1 MEKMVKIKK
10 AMVAFATVLAMTLML
25 LPTVKADAA
34 VTILAAPKDAKET
47 VSLENAFRVE
57 WSAVTGATAYACSYS
72 KDNKTYSAETVTG
85 NKYVDIGDIATATI
99 KTQLDAGTTY
109 YVKIRAFDGTRYSE
123 AVVVN
128 AATAPKA
135 PATLTQVAADNTS
148 ATVSWAA
155 STGATGYLIR
165 FGATQATAKDIQVVK
180 TTSVKLTGLAADS
193 AYYLAVYP
201 IRQVTTTY
209 RASAN
214 CVENPRVL
222 TTAPAVTGLKL
233 ASWDVKSNI
242 VTLQWN
248 NTAKYESGYQ
258 IEVYKADNK
267 LVKTYNIY
275 GRRAKSKTFILKA
288 VKNTPFQYRIR
299 TYTFMNGQK
308 QYGAWSKLAYAVPQ
322 AKVSAAKASDTAVKL
337 SWTKVNGA
345 KNYTVYRATKEGGK
359 FKKVATTKKTTYT
372 VNNLETYKD
381 YYFYVKANRVSI
393 GGKKR
398 NSTKLD
404 EQNDIYVYI
413 QKYDNSVTTD

>member
-1 MEKMVKIKK
+1 MNKMIKIKK
-10 AMVAFATVLAMTLML
+10 AMVAFAAVLAMSLML
-25 LPTVKADAA
+25 LPSVKADAA
-34 VTILAAPKDAKET
+34 VTVLAAPKDAKQTISTET
-47 VSLENAFRVE
+47 AVRVS
-57 WSAVTGATAYACSYS
+57 WSAVPGATAYVYSYS
-72 KDNKTYSAETVTG
+72 SDNKTYTGEALTG
-85 NKYVDIGDIATATI
+85 NGGKDTFINV
-99 KTQLDAGTTY
+99 AGANWAAGNTY
-109 YVKIRAFDGTRYSE
+109 YVKVRAFDGTKYSE
-123 AVVVN
+123 AVVATV
-128 AATAPKA
+128 ATAPKA

-148 ATVSWAA
+148 ATISWAA

-180 TTSVKLTGLAADS
+180 TTSVKLTGLSADS

-201 IRQVTTTY
+201 IRQVTTSFY
-209 RASAN
+209 ASEN

-248 NTAKYESGYQ
+248 NTAKYENGYQ
-258 IEVYKADNK
+258 IEIYKADNK

-275 GRRAKSKTFILKA
+275 GRRAKSKTFILKS
-288 VKNTPFQYRIR
+288 VKNTPFQYRVR
-299 TYTFMNGQK
+299 TYTFMNGEK
-308 QYGAWSKLAYAVPQ
+308 QYGAWSDLAYAIPQ
-322 AKVSAAKASDTAVKL
+322 ANVSAAKVSNNAVKL
-337 SWTKVNGA
+337 SWTKVPGA

-359 FKKVATTKKTTYT
+359 FKKVATTKKAAYT
-372 VNNLETYKD
+372 VKNLKTYKD
-381 YYFYVKANRVSI
+381 YYFYVKANGVSI

>member
-1 MEKMVKIKK
+1 MNKMIKIKK
-10 AMVAFATVLAMTLML
+10 AMVAFAAVLAMSLML
-25 LPTVKADAA
+25 LPSVKADAA
-34 VTILAAPKDAKET
+34 VTVLAAPKDAKQTISTET
-47 VSLENAFRVE
+47 AVRVS
-57 WSAVTGATAYACSYS
+57 WSAVPGATAYVYSYS
-72 KDNKTYSAETVTG
+72 SDNKTYTGEALTG
-85 NKYVDIGDIATATI
+85 NGGKDTFIN
-99 KTQLDAGTTY
+99 LAGANWAAGNTY
-109 YVKIRAFDGTRYSE
+109 YVKVRAFDGTKYSE
-123 AVVVN
+123 AVVATV
-128 AATAPKA
+128 ATAPKA

-180 TTSVKLTGLAADS
+180 TTSVKLTGLSADS

-201 IRQVTTTY
+201 IRQVTTSFY
-209 RASAN
+209 ASEN

-248 NTAKYESGYQ
+248 NTAKYENGYQ
-258 IEVYKADNK
+258 IEIYKANNK

-275 GRRAKSKTFILKA
+275 GRRAKSKTFILKS
-288 VKNTPFQYRIR
+288 VKNTPFQYRVR
-299 TYTFMNGQK
+299 TYTFMNGEK
-308 QYGAWSKLAYAVPQ
+308 QYGAWSDLAYAIPQ
-322 AKVSAAKASDTAVKL
+322 ANVSAAKVSNNAVKL
-337 SWTKVNGA
+337 SWTKVPGA

-359 FKKVATTKKTTYT
+359 FKKVATTKKAAYT
-372 VNNLETYKD
+372 VKNLKTYKD
-381 YYFYVKANRVSI
+381 YYFYVKANGVSI

>member
-1 MEKMVKIKK
+1 MNKVIKIKK

-25 LPTVKADAA
+25 LPAVKAEAA
-34 VTILAAPKDAKET
+34 VTVLAAPKDAKQTISTET
-47 VSLENAFRVE
+47 GVRVS
-57 WSAVTGATAYACSYS
+57 WSAVPGATAYVYSYS
-72 KDNKTYSAETVTG
+72 SDNKTYTGEALTG
-85 NKYVDIGDIATATI
+85 NGGKDTFIN
-99 KTQLDAGTTY
+99 LAGANWAAGNTY
-109 YVKIRAFDGTRYSE
+109 YVKVRAFDGTKYSE
-123 AVVVN
+123 AVVATV
-128 AATAPKA
+128 ATAPKA
-135 PATLTQVAADNTS
+135 PATMTQVAADNTS

-180 TTSVKLTGLAADS
+180 TTSVKLTGLSADS

-201 IRQVTTTY
+201 IRQVTTSFY
-209 RASAN
+209 ASEN

-222 TTAPAVTGLKL
+222 TTAPAVKGLKL

-248 NTAKYESGYQ
+248 NTAKYENGYQ
-258 IEVYKADNK
+258 IEIYKADNK

-275 GRRAKSKTFILKA
+275 GRRAKSKTFILKS
-288 VKNTPFQYRIR
+288 VKNTPFQYRVR
-299 TYTFMNGQK
+299 TYTFMNGEK
-308 QYGAWSKLAYAVPQ
+308 QYGAWSDLAYAIPQ
-322 AKVSAAKASDTAVKL
+322 ANVSAAKVSNNAVKL
-337 SWTKVNGA
+337 SWTKVPGA

-359 FKKVATTKKTTYT
+359 FKKVATTKKAAYT
-372 VNNLETYKD
+372 VNNLKTYKD

>member
-1 MEKMVKIKK
+1 MNKMIKIKK
-10 AMVAFATVLAMTLML
+10 VMVAFAAVLAMSLML
-25 LPTVKADAA
+25 LPSVKADAA
-34 VTILAAPKDAKET
+34 VTVLAAPKDAKQTISTET
-47 VSLENAFRVE
+47 AVRVS
-57 WSAVTGATAYACSYS
+57 WSAVPGATAYVYSYS
-72 KDNKTYSAETVTG
+72 SDNKTYTGEAMTG
-85 NKYVDIGDIATATI
+85 NGGKDTFINV
-99 KTQLDAGTTY
+99 AGANWAAGNTY
-109 YVKIRAFDGTRYSE
+109 YVKVRAFDGTKYSE
-123 AVVVN
+123 AVVATV
-128 AATAPKA
+128 ATAPKA
-135 PATLTQVAADNTS
+135 PATMTQVAADNTS

-180 TTSVKLTGLAADS
+180 TTSVKLTGLSADS

-201 IRQVTTTY
+201 IRQVTTSFY
-209 RASAN
+209 ASEN

-222 TTAPAVTGLKL
+222 TTAPAVKGLKL

-248 NTAKYESGYQ
+248 NTAKYENGYQ
-258 IEVYKADNK
+258 IEIYKADNK

-275 GRRAKSKTFILKA
+275 GRRAKSKTFILKS
-288 VKNTPFQYRIR
+288 VKNTPFQYRVR
-299 TYTFMNGQK
+299 TYTFMNGEK
-308 QYGAWSKLAYAVPQ
+308 QYGAWSDLAYAIPQ
-322 AKVSAAKASDTAVKL
+322 ANVSAAKVSNNAVKL
-337 SWTKVNGA
+337 SWTKVPGA

-359 FKKVATTKKTTYT
+359 FKKVATTKKAAYT
-372 VNNLETYKD
+372 VNNLKTYKD
-381 YYFYVKANRVSI
+381 YYFYVKANGVSI

>member
-1 MEKMVKIKK
+1 MNKMIKIKK
-10 AMVAFATVLAMTLML
+10 AMVAFAAVLAMSLML
-25 LPTVKADAA
+25 LPSVKADAA
-34 VTILAAPKDAKET
+34 VTVLAAPKDAKQTISTET
-47 VSLENAFRVE
+47 AVRVS
-57 WSAVTGATAYACSYS
+57 WSAVPGATAYVYSYS
-72 KDNKTYSAETVTG
+72 SDNKTYTGEALTG
-85 NKYVDIGDIATATI
+85 NGGKDTFIN
-99 KTQLDAGTTY
+99 LAGANWAAGNTY
-109 YVKIRAFDGTRYSE
+109 YVKVRAFDGTKYSE
-123 AVVVN
+123 AVVATV
-128 AATAPKA
+128 ATAPKA
-135 PATLTQVAADNTS
+135 PATMTQVAADNAS

-180 TTSVKLTGLAADS
+180 TTSVKLTGLSADS

-201 IRQVTTTY
+201 IRQVTTSFY
-209 RASAN
+209 ASEN

-222 TTAPAVTGLKL
+222 TTAPAVKGLKL

-248 NTAKYESGYQ
+248 NTAKYENGYQ
-258 IEVYKADNK
+258 IEIYKADNK

-275 GRRAKSKTFILKA
+275 GRRAKSKTFILKS
-288 VKNTPFQYRIR
+288 VKNTPFQYRVR
-299 TYTFMNGQK
+299 TYTFMNGEK
-308 QYGAWSKLAYAVPQ
+308 QYGAWSDLAYAIPQ
-322 AKVSAAKASDTAVKL
+322 ANVSAAKVSNNAVKL
-337 SWTKVNGA
+337 SWTKVPGA

-359 FKKVATTKKTTYT
+359 FKKVATTKKAAYT
-372 VNNLETYKD
+372 VNNLKTYKD
-381 YYFYVKANRVSI
+381 YYFYVKANGVSI

>member
-1 MEKMVKIKK
+1 MNKMIKIKK
-10 AMVAFATVLAMTLML
+10 AMVAFAAVLAMSLML
-25 LPTVKADAA
+25 LPSVKADAA
-34 VTILAAPKDAKET
+34 VTVLAAPKDAKQTISTET
-47 VSLENAFRVE
+47 AVRVS
-57 WSAVTGATAYACSYS
+57 WSAVPGATAYVYSYS
-72 KDNKTYSAETVTG
+72 SDNKTYTGEVLTG
-85 NKYVDIGDIATATI
+85 NGGKDTFINLA
-99 KTQLDAGTTY
+99 DANWAAGNTY
-109 YVKIRAFDGTRYSE
+109 YVKVRAFDGTKYSE
-123 AVVVN
+123 AVVATV
-128 AATAPKA
+128 ATAPKA
-135 PATLTQVAADNTS
+135 PATMTQVAADNAS

-180 TTSVKLTGLAADS
+180 TTSVKLTGLSADS

-201 IRQVTTTY
+201 IRQVTTSFY
-209 RASAN
+209 ASEN

-222 TTAPAVTGLKL
+222 TTAPAVKGLKL

-248 NTAKYESGYQ
+248 NTAKYENGYQ
-258 IEVYKADNK
+258 IEIYKADNK

-275 GRRAKSKTFILKA
+275 GRRAKSKTFILKS
-288 VKNTPFQYRIR
+288 VKNTPFQYRVR
-299 TYTFMNGQK
+299 TYTFMNGEK
-308 QYGAWSKLAYAVPQ
+308 QYGAWSDLAYAIPQ
-322 AKVSAAKASDTAVKL
+322 ANVSAAKVSNNAVKL
-337 SWTKVNGA
+337 SWTKVPGA

-359 FKKVATTKKTTYT
+359 FKKVATTKKAAYT
-372 VNNLETYKD
+372 VKNLKTYKD

>member
-1 MEKMVKIKK
+1 MNKMIKIKK
-10 AMVAFATVLAMTLML
+10 AMVAFAAVLAMSLML
-25 LPTVKADAA
+25 LPSVKADAA
-34 VTILAAPKDAKET
+34 VTVLAAPKDAKQTISTET
-47 VSLENAFRVE
+47 AVRVS
-57 WSAVTGATAYACSYS
+57 WSAVPGATAYVYSYS
-72 KDNKTYSAETVTG
+72 SDNKTYTGEALTG
-85 NKYVDIGDIATATI
+85 NGGKDNFINV
-99 KTQLDAGTTY
+99 AGANWAAGNTY
-109 YVKIRAFDGTRYSE
+109 YVKVRAFDGTKYSE
-123 AVVVN
+123 AVVATV
-128 AATAPKA
+128 ATAPKA

-148 ATVSWAA
+148 ATISWAA

-180 TTSVKLTGLAADS
+180 TTSVKLTGLSADS

-201 IRQVTTTY
+201 IRQVTTSFY
-209 RASAN
+209 ASEN

-248 NTAKYESGYQ
+248 NTAKYENGYQ
-258 IEVYKADNK
+258 IEIYKANNK

-275 GRRAKSKTFILKA
+275 GRRAKSKTFILKS
-288 VKNTPFQYRIR
+288 VKNTPFQYRVR
-299 TYTFMNGQK
+299 TYTFMNGEK
-308 QYGAWSKLAYAVPQ
+308 QYGAWSDLAYAIPQ
-322 AKVSAAKASDTAVKL
+322 ANVSAAKVSNNAVKL
-337 SWTKVNGA
+337 SWTKVPGA

-359 FKKVATTKKTTYT
+359 FKKVATTKKAAYT
-372 VNNLETYKD
+372 VKNLKTYKD
-381 YYFYVKANRVSI
+381 YYFYVKANGVSI

>member
-1 MEKMVKIKK
+1 MNKMIKIKK
-10 AMVAFATVLAMTLML
+10 AMVAFAAVLAMSLML
-25 LPTVKADAA
+25 LPSVKADAA
-34 VTILAAPKDAKET
+34 VTVLAAPKDAKQTISTET
-47 VSLENAFRVE
+47 AVRVS
-57 WSAVTGATAYACSYS
+57 WSAVPGATAYVYSYS
-72 KDNKTYSAETVTG
+72 SDNKTYTGEALTG
-85 NKYVDIGDIATATI
+85 NGGKDTFINV
-99 KTQLDAGTTY
+99 AGANWAAGNTY
-109 YVKIRAFDGTRYSE
+109 YVKVRAFDGTKYSE
-123 AVVVN
+123 AVVATV
-128 AATAPKA
+128 ATAPKA
-135 PATLTQVAADNTS
+135 PATLKQVAADNTS

-180 TTSVKLTGLAADS
+180 TTSVKLTGLSADS

-201 IRQVTTTY
+201 IRQVTTSFY
-209 RASAN
+209 ASEN

-248 NTAKYESGYQ
+248 NTAKYENGYQ
-258 IEVYKADNK
+258 IEIYKADNK

-275 GRRAKSKTFILKA
+275 GRRAKSKTFILKS
-288 VKNTPFQYRIR
+288 VKNTPFQYRVR
-299 TYTFMNGQK
+299 TYTFMNGEK
-308 QYGAWSKLAYAVPQ
+308 QYGAWSDLAYAIPQ
-322 AKVSAAKASDTAVKL
+322 ANVSAAKVSNNAVKL
-337 SWTKVNGA
+337 SWTKVPGA

-359 FKKVATTKKTTYT
+359 FKKVATTKKAAYT
-372 VNNLETYKD
+372 VKNLKTYKD
-381 YYFYVKANRVSI
+381 YYFYVKANGVSI

>member
-1 MEKMVKIKK
+1 MNKMIKIKK
-10 AMVAFATVLAMTLML
+10 AMVAFAAVLAMSLML
-25 LPTVKADAA
+25 LPSVKADAA
-34 VTILAAPKDAKET
+34 VTVLAAPKDAKQTISTET
-47 VSLENAFRVE
+47 AVRVS
-57 WSAVTGATAYACSYS
+57 WSAVPGATAYVYSYS
-72 KDNKTYSAETVTG
+72 SDNKTYTGEALTG
-85 NKYVDIGDIATATI
+85 NGGKDTFIN
-99 KTQLDAGTTY
+99 LAGANWAAGNTY
-109 YVKIRAFDGTRYSE
+109 YVKVRAFDGTKYSE
-123 AVVVN
+123 AVVATV
-128 AATAPKA
+128 ATAPKA
-135 PATLTQVAADNTS
+135 PATMTQVAADNAS

-165 FGATQATAKDIQVVK
+165 FGATQATAKDVQVVK
-180 TTSVKLTGLAADS
+180 TTSVKLTGLSADS

-201 IRQVTTTY
+201 IRQVTTSFY
-209 RASAN
+209 ASEN

-222 TTAPAVTGLKL
+222 TTAPAVKGLKL

-248 NTAKYESGYQ
+248 NTAKYENGYQ
-258 IEVYKADNK
+258 IEIYKADNK

-275 GRRAKSKTFILKA
+275 GRRAKSKTFILKS
-288 VKNTPFQYRIR
+288 VKNTPFQYRVR
-299 TYTFMNGQK
+299 TYTFMNGEK
-308 QYGAWSKLAYAVPQ
+308 QYGAWSDLAYAIPQ
-322 AKVSAAKASDTAVKL
+322 ANVSAAKVSNNAVKL
-337 SWTKVNGA
+337 SWTKVPGA

-359 FKKVATTKKTTYT
+359 FKKVATTKKAAYT
-372 VNNLETYKD
+372 VKNLKTYKD

>member
-1 MEKMVKIKK
+1 MNKMIKIKK
-10 AMVAFATVLAMTLML
+10 VMVAFAAVLAMSLML
-25 LPTVKADAA
+25 LPSVKADAA
-34 VTILAAPKDAKET
+34 VTVLAAPKDAKQTISTET
-47 VSLENAFRVE
+47 AVRVS
-57 WSAVTGATAYACSYS
+57 WSAVPGATAYVYSYS
-72 KDNKTYSAETVTG
+72 SDNKTYTGEALTG
-85 NKYVDIGDIATATI
+85 NGGKDTFIN
-99 KTQLDAGTTY
+99 LAGANWAAGNTY
-109 YVKIRAFDGTRYSE
+109 YVKVRAFDGTKYSE
-123 AVVVN
+123 AVVATV
-128 AATAPKA
+128 ATAPKA
-135 PATLTQVAADNTS
+135 PATMTQVAADNTS

-180 TTSVKLTGLAADS
+180 TTSVKLTGLSADS

-201 IRQVTTTY
+201 IRQVTTSFY
-209 RASAN
+209 ASEN

-222 TTAPAVTGLKL
+222 TTAPAVKGLKL

-248 NTAKYESGYQ
+248 NTAKYENGYQ
-258 IEVYKADNK
+258 IEIYKADNK

-275 GRRAKSKTFILKA
+275 GRRAKSKTFILKS
-288 VKNTPFQYRIR
+288 VKNTPFQYRVR
-299 TYTFMNGQK
+299 TYTFMNGEK
-308 QYGAWSKLAYAVPQ
+308 QYGAWSDLAYAIPQ
-322 AKVSAAKASDTAVKL
+322 ANVSAAKVSNNAVKL
-337 SWTKVNGA
+337 SWTKVPGA

-359 FKKVATTKKTTYT
+359 FKKVATTKKAAYT
-372 VNNLETYKD
+372 VNNLKTYKD

-393 GGKKR
+393 GGKKK

>member
-1 MEKMVKIKK
+1 MNKMIKIKK
-10 AMVAFATVLAMTLML
+10 AMVAFAAVLAMSLML
-25 LPTVKADAA
+25 LPSVKADAA
-34 VTILAAPKDAKET
+34 VTVLAAPKDAKQTISTET
-47 VSLENAFRVE
+47 AVRVS
-57 WSAVTGATAYACSYS
+57 WSAVPGATAYVYSYS
-72 KDNKTYSAETVTG
+72 SDNKTYTGEALTG
-85 NKYVDIGDIATATI
+85 NGGKDTFIN
-99 KTQLDAGTTY
+99 LAGANWAAGNTY
-109 YVKIRAFDGTRYSE
+109 YVKVRAFDGTKYSE
-123 AVVVN
+123 AVVATV
-128 AATAPKA
+128 ATAPKA
-135 PATLTQVAADNTS
+135 PATMTQVAADNAS

-180 TTSVKLTGLAADS
+180 TTSVKLTGLSADS

-201 IRQVTTTY
+201 IRQVTTSFY
-209 RASAN
+209 ASEN

-222 TTAPAVTGLKL
+222 TTAPAVKGLKL

-248 NTAKYESGYQ
+248 NTAKYENGYQ
-258 IEVYKADNK
+258 IEIYKADNK

-275 GRRAKSKTFILKA
+275 GRRAKSKTFILKS
-288 VKNTPFQYRIR
+288 VKNTPFQYRVR
-299 TYTFMNGQK
+299 TYTFMNGEK
-308 QYGAWSKLAYAVPQ
+308 QYGAWSDLAYAIPQ
-322 AKVSAAKASDTAVKL
+322 ANVSAAKVSNNAVKL
-337 SWTKVNGA
+337 SWTKVPGA

-359 FKKVATTKKTTYT
+359 FKKVATTKKAAYT
-372 VNNLETYKD
+372 VNNLKTYKD
-381 YYFYVKANRVSI
+381 YYFYVKANRVSV

>member
-1 MEKMVKIKK
+1 MNKMIKIKK
-10 AMVAFATVLAMTLML
+10 AMVAFAAVLAMSLML
-25 LPTVKADAA
+25 LPSVKADAA
-34 VTILAAPKDAKET
+34 VTVLAAPKDAKQTISTET
-47 VSLENAFRVE
+47 AVRVS
-57 WSAVTGATAYACSYS
+57 WSAVPGATAYVYSYS
-72 KDNKTYSAETVTG
+72 SDNKTYTGEALTG
-85 NKYVDIGDIATATI
+85 NGGKDTFIN
-99 KTQLDAGTTY
+99 LAGANWAAGNTY
-109 YVKIRAFDGTRYSE
+109 YVKVRAFDGTKYSE
-123 AVVVN
+123 AVVATV
-128 AATAPKA
+128 ATAPKA

-180 TTSVKLTGLAADS
+180 TTSVKLTGLSADS

-201 IRQVTTTY
+201 IRQVTTSFY
-209 RASAN
+209 ASEN

-248 NTAKYESGYQ
+248 NTAKYENGYQ
-258 IEVYKADNK
+258 IEIYKANNK

-275 GRRAKSKTFILKA
+275 GRRAKSKTFILKS
-288 VKNTPFQYRIR
+288 VKNTPFQYRVR
-299 TYTFMNGQK
+299 TYTFMNGEK
-308 QYGAWSKLAYAVPQ
+308 QYGAWSDLAYAIPQ
-322 AKVSAAKASDTAVKL
+322 ANVSAAKVSNNAVKL
-337 SWTKVNGA
+337 SWTKVPGA

-359 FKKVATTKKTTYT
+359 FKKVATTKKAAYT
-372 VNNLETYKD
+372 VKNLKTYKD
-381 YYFYVKANRVSI
+381 YYFYVKANKVSI

>member
-1 MEKMVKIKK
+1 MNKMIKIKK
-10 AMVAFATVLAMTLML
+10 VMVAFAAVLAMSLML
-25 LPTVKADAA
+25 LPSVKADAA
-34 VTILAAPKDAKET
+34 VTVLAAPKDAKQTISTET
-47 VSLENAFRVE
+47 AVRVS
-57 WSAVTGATAYACSYS
+57 WSAVPGATAYVYSYS
-72 KDNKTYSAETVTG
+72 SDNKTYTGEALTG
-85 NKYVDIGDIATATI
+85 NGGKDTFIN
-99 KTQLDAGTTY
+99 LAGANWAAGNTY
-109 YVKIRAFDGTRYSE
+109 YVKVRAFDGTKYSE
-123 AVVVN
+123 AVIATV
-128 AATAPKA
+128 ATAPKA
-135 PATLTQVAADNTS
+135 PATMTQVAADNTS

-180 TTSVKLTGLAADS
+180 TTSVKLTGLSADS

-201 IRQVTTTY
+201 IRQVTTSFY
-209 RASAN
+209 ASEN

-222 TTAPAVTGLKL
+222 TTAPAVKGLKL

-248 NTAKYESGYQ
+248 NTAKYENGYQ
-258 IEVYKADNK
+258 IEIYKADNK

-275 GRRAKSKTFILKA
+275 GRRAKSKTFILKS
-288 VKNTPFQYRIR
+288 VKNTPFQYRVR
-299 TYTFMNGQK
+299 TYTFMNGEK
-308 QYGAWSKLAYAVPQ
+308 QYGAWSDLAYAIPQ
-322 AKVSAAKASDTAVKL
+322 ANVSAAKVSNNAVKL
-337 SWTKVNGA
+337 SWTKVPGA

-359 FKKVATTKKTTYT
+359 FKKVATTKKAAYT
-372 VNNLETYKD
+372 VNNLKTYKD

>member
-1 MEKMVKIKK
+1 MNKMIKIKK
-10 AMVAFATVLAMTLML
+10 AMVAFAAVLAMSLML
-25 LPTVKADAA
+25 LPSVKADAA
-34 VTILAAPKDAKET
+34 VTVLAAPKDAKQTISTET
-47 VSLENAFRVE
+47 AVRVS
-57 WSAVTGATAYACSYS
+57 WSAVPGATAYVYSYS
-72 KDNKTYSAETVTG
+72 SDNKTYTGEALTG
-85 NKYVDIGDIATATI
+85 NGGKDTFIN
-99 KTQLDAGTTY
+99 LAGANWAEGNTY
-109 YVKIRAFDGTRYSE
+109 YVKVRAFDGTKYSE
-123 AVVVN
+123 AVVATV
-128 AATAPKA
+128 ATAPKA
-135 PATLTQVAADNTS
+135 PATMTQVAADNAS

-180 TTSVKLTGLAADS
+180 TTSVKLTGLSADS

-201 IRQVTTTY
+201 IRQVTTSFY
-209 RASAN
+209 ASEN

-222 TTAPAVTGLKL
+222 TTAPAVKGLKL

-248 NTAKYESGYQ
+248 NTAKYENGYQ
-258 IEVYKADNK
+258 IEIYKADNK

-275 GRRAKSKTFILKA
+275 GRRAKSKTFILKS
-288 VKNTPFQYRIR
+288 VKNTPFQYRVR
-299 TYTFMNGQK
+299 TYTFMNGEK
-308 QYGAWSKLAYAVPQ
+308 QYGAWSDLAYAIPQ
-322 AKVSAAKASDTAVKL
+322 ANVSAAKVSNNAVKL
-337 SWTKVNGA
+337 SWTKVPGA

-359 FKKVATTKKTTYT
+359 FKKVATTKKAAYT
-372 VNNLETYKD
+372 VKNLKTYKD

>member
-1 MEKMVKIKK
+1 MNKMIKIKK
-10 AMVAFATVLAMTLML
+10 AMVAFAAVLAMSLML
-25 LPTVKADAA
+25 LPSVKADAA
-34 VTILAAPKDAKET
+34 VTVLAVPKDAKQTISTET
-47 VSLENAFRVE
+47 AVRVS
-57 WSAVTGATAYACSYS
+57 WSAVPGATAYVYSYS
-72 KDNKTYSAETVTG
+72 SDNKTYTGEALTG
-85 NKYVDIGDIATATI
+85 NGGKDTFIN
-99 KTQLDAGTTY
+99 LAGANWAAGNTY
-109 YVKIRAFDGTRYSE
+109 YVKVRAFDGTKYSE
-123 AVVVN
+123 AVVATV
-128 AATAPKA
+128 ATAPKA
-135 PATLTQVAADNTS
+135 PATMTQVAADNAS

-180 TTSVKLTGLAADS
+180 TTSVKLTGLSADS

-201 IRQVTTTY
+201 IRQVTTSFY
-209 RASAN
+209 ASEN

-222 TTAPAVTGLKL
+222 TTAPAVKGLKL

-248 NTAKYESGYQ
+248 NTAKYENGYQ
-258 IEVYKADNK
+258 IEIYKADNK

-275 GRRAKSKTFILKA
+275 GRRAKSKTFILKS
-288 VKNTPFQYRIR
+288 VKNTPFQYRVR
-299 TYTFMNGQK
+299 TYTFMNGEK
-308 QYGAWSKLAYAVPQ
+308 QYGAWSDLAYAIPQ
-322 AKVSAAKASDTAVKL
+322 ANVSAAKVSNNAVKL
-337 SWTKVNGA
+337 SWTKVPGA

-359 FKKVATTKKTTYT
+359 FKKVATTKKAAYT
-372 VNNLETYKD
+372 VNNLKTYKD

>member
-1 MEKMVKIKK
+1 MNKMIKIKK
-10 AMVAFATVLAMTLML
+10 VMVAFVAVLAMSLML
-25 LPTVKADAA
+25 LPSVKADAA
-34 VTILAAPKDAKET
+34 VTVLAAPKDAKQTISTET
-47 VSLENAFRVE
+47 AVRVS
-57 WSAVTGATAYACSYS
+57 WSAVPGATAYVYSYS
-72 KDNKTYSAETVTG
+72 SDNKTYTGEALTG
-85 NKYVDIGDIATATI
+85 NGGKDTFIN
-99 KTQLDAGTTY
+99 LAGANWAAGNTY
-109 YVKIRAFDGTRYSE
+109 YVKVRAFDGTKYSE
-123 AVVVN
+123 AVVATV
-128 AATAPKA
+128 ATAPKA
-135 PATLTQVAADNTS
+135 PATMTQVAADNTS

-180 TTSVKLTGLAADS
+180 TTSVKLTGLSADS

-201 IRQVTTTY
+201 IRQVTTSFY
-209 RASAN
+209 ASEN

-222 TTAPAVTGLKL
+222 TTAPAVKGLKL

-248 NTAKYESGYQ
+248 NTAKYENGYQ
-258 IEVYKADNK
+258 IEIYKADNK

-275 GRRAKSKTFILKA
+275 GRRAKSKTFILKS
-288 VKNTPFQYRIR
+288 VKNTPFQYRVR
-299 TYTFMNGQK
+299 TYTFMNGEK
-308 QYGAWSKLAYAVPQ
+308 QYGAWSDLAYAIPQ
-322 AKVSAAKASDTAVKL
+322 ANVSAAKVSNNAVKL
-337 SWTKVNGA
+337 SWTKVPGA

-359 FKKVATTKKTTYT
+359 FKKVATTKKAAYT
-372 VNNLETYKD
+372 VNNLKTYKD

>member
-1 MEKMVKIKK
+1 MNKMIKIKK
-10 AMVAFATVLAMTLML
+10 AMVAFAAVLAMSLML
-25 LPTVKADAA
+25 LPSVKADAA
-34 VTILAAPKDAKET
+34 VTVLAAPKDAKQTISTET
-47 VSLENAFRVE
+47 AVRVS
-57 WSAVTGATAYACSYS
+57 WSAVPGATAYVYSYS
-72 KDNKTYSAETVTG
+72 SDNKTYTGEALTG
-85 NKYVDIGDIATATI
+85 NGGKDNFINV
-99 KTQLDAGTTY
+99 AGTNWAAGNTY
-109 YVKIRAFDGTRYSE
+109 YVKVRAFDGTKYSE
-123 AVVVN
+123 AVVATV
-128 AATAPKA
+128 ATAPKA

-148 ATVSWAA
+148 ATISWAA

-180 TTSVKLTGLAADS
+180 TTSVKLTGLSADS

-201 IRQVTTTY
+201 IRQVTTSFY
-209 RASAN
+209 ASEN

-248 NTAKYESGYQ
+248 NTAKYENGYQ
-258 IEVYKADNK
+258 IEIYKADNK

-275 GRRAKSKTFILKA
+275 GRRAKSKTFILKS
-288 VKNTPFQYRIR
+288 VKNTPFQYRVR
-299 TYTFMNGQK
+299 TYTFMNGEK
-308 QYGAWSKLAYAVPQ
+308 QYGAWSDLAYAIPQ
-322 AKVSAAKASDTAVKL
+322 ANVSAAKVSNNAVKL
-337 SWTKVNGA
+337 SWTKVPGA

-359 FKKVATTKKTTYT
+359 FKKVATTKKAAYT
-372 VNNLETYKD
+372 VKNLKTYKD
-381 YYFYVKANRVSI
+381 YYFYVKANGVSI

>member
-1 MEKMVKIKK
+1 MNKMIKIKK
-10 AMVAFATVLAMTLML
+10 AMVAFAAVLAMSLML
-25 LPTVKADAA
+25 LPSVKADAA
-34 VTILAAPKDAKET
+34 VTVLAAPKDAKQTISTET
-47 VSLENAFRVE
+47 AVRVS
-57 WSAVTGATAYACSYS
+57 WSAVPGATAYVYSYS
-72 KDNKTYSAETVTG
+72 SDNKTYTGEALTG
-85 NKYVDIGDIATATI
+85 NGGKDTFIN
-99 KTQLDAGTTY
+99 LAGANWAAGNTY
-109 YVKIRAFDGTRYSE
+109 YVKVRAFDGTKYSE
-123 AVVVN
+123 AVVATV
-128 AATAPKA
+128 ATAPKA

-180 TTSVKLTGLAADS
+180 TTSVKLTGLSADS

-201 IRQVTTTY
+201 IRQVTTSFY
-209 RASAN
+209 ASEN

-222 TTAPAVTGLKL
+222 TAAPAVTGLKL

-248 NTAKYESGYQ
+248 NTAKYENGYQ
-258 IEVYKADNK
+258 IEIYKADNK

-275 GRRAKSKTFILKA
+275 GRRAKSKTFILKSI
-288 VKNTPFQYRIR
+288 KNTPFQYRIR
-299 TYTFMNGQK
+299 TYTFMNGEK
-308 QYGAWSKLAYAVPQ
+308 QYGAWSDLAFAIPQ
-322 AKVSAAKASDTAVKL
+322 ANVSAAKVSDTSVKL
-337 SWTKVNGA
+337 SWNKVPGA
-345 KNYTVYRATKEGGK
+345 KNYTIYRATKDGGK
-359 FKKVATTKKTTYT
+359 YKKVATTKKASYT
-372 VNNLETYKD
+372 VKDLKTYKD
-381 YYFYVKANRVSI
+381 YFFYVKANKVSI

>member
-1 MEKMVKIKK
+1 MNKMIKIKK
-10 AMVAFATVLAMTLML
+10 AMVAFAAVLAMSLML
-25 LPTVKADAA
+25 LPSVKADAA
-34 VTILAAPKDAKET
+34 ATVLAAPKDAKQTISTET
-47 VSLENAFRVE
+47 AVRVS
-57 WSAVTGATAYACSYS
+57 WSAVPGATAYVYSYPS
-72 KDNKTYSAETVTG
+72 DNKTYTGEALTG
-85 NKYVDIGDIATATI
+85 NGGKDTFIN
-99 KTQLDAGTTY
+99 LAGANWAAGNTY
-109 YVKIRAFDGTRYSE
+109 YVKVRAFDGTKYSE
-123 AVVVN
+123 AVVATV
-128 AATAPKA
+128 ATAPKA
-135 PATLTQVAADNTS
+135 PATMTQVAADNAS

-180 TTSVKLTGLAADS
+180 TTSVKLTGLSADS

-201 IRQVTTTY
+201 IRQVTTSFY
-209 RASAN
+209 ASEN

-222 TTAPAVTGLKL
+222 TTAPAVKGLKL

-248 NTAKYESGYQ
+248 NTAKYENGYQ
-258 IEVYKADNK
+258 IEIYKADNK

-275 GRRAKSKTFILKA
+275 GRRAKSKTFILKS
-288 VKNTPFQYRIR
+288 VKNTPFQYRVR
-299 TYTFMNGQK
+299 TYTFMNGEK
-308 QYGAWSKLAYAVPQ
+308 QYGAWSDLAYAIPQ
-322 AKVSAAKASDTAVKL
+322 ANVSAAKVSNNAVKL
-337 SWTKVNGA
+337 SWTKVPGA

-359 FKKVATTKKTTYT
+359 FKKVATTKKAAYT
-372 VNNLETYKD
+372 VNNLKTYKD

>member
-1 MEKMVKIKK
+1 MNKMIRIKK
-10 AMVAFATVLAMTLML
+10 AMVAFAAVLAMSLML
-25 LPTVKADAA
+25 LPSVKADAA
-34 VTILAAPKDAKET
+34 VTVLAAPKDAKQTISTET
-47 VSLENAFRVE
+47 AVRVS
-57 WSAVTGATAYACSYS
+57 WSAVPGATAYVYSYS
-72 KDNKTYSAETVTG
+72 SDNKTYTGEVLTG
-85 NKYVDIGDIATATI
+85 NGGKDTFIN
-99 KTQLDAGTTY
+99 LAGANWAAGNTY
-109 YVKIRAFDGTRYSE
+109 YVKVRAFDGTKYSE
-123 AVVVN
+123 AVVATV
-128 AATAPKA
+128 ATAPKA
-135 PATLTQVAADNTS
+135 PATMTQVAADNAS

-180 TTSVKLTGLAADS
+180 TTSVKLTGLSADS

-201 IRQVTTTY
+201 IRQVTTSFY
-209 RASAN
+209 ASEN

-222 TTAPAVTGLKL
+222 TTAPAVKGLKL

-248 NTAKYESGYQ
+248 NTAKYENGYQ
-258 IEVYKADNK
+258 IEIYKADNK

-275 GRRAKSKTFILKA
+275 GRRAKSKTFILKS
-288 VKNTPFQYRIR
+288 VKNTPFQYRVR
-299 TYTFMNGQK
+299 TYTFMNGEK
-308 QYGAWSKLAYAVPQ
+308 QYGAWSDLAYAIPQ
-322 AKVSAAKASDTAVKL
+322 ANVSAAKVSNNAVKL
-337 SWTKVNGA
+337 SWTKVPGA

-359 FKKVATTKKTTYT
+359 FKKVATTKKAAYT
-372 VNNLETYKD
+372 VKNLKTYKD

>member
-1 MEKMVKIKK
+1 MNKMIKIKK
-10 AMVAFATVLAMTLML
+10 AMVAFAAVLAMSLML
-25 LPTVKADAA
+25 LPSVKADAA
-34 VTILAAPKDAKET
+34 VTVLAAPKDAKQTISTET
-47 VSLENAFRVE
+47 AVRVS
-57 WSAVTGATAYACSYS
+57 WSAVPGATAYVYSYS
-72 KDNKTYSAETVTG
+72 SDNKTYTGEALTG
-85 NKYVDIGDIATATI
+85 NGGKDTFINV
-99 KTQLDAGTTY
+99 AGANWAAGNTY
-109 YVKIRAFDGTRYSE
+109 YVKVRAFDGTKYSE
-123 AVVVN
+123 AVVATV
-128 AATAPKA
+128 ATAPKA

-148 ATVSWAA
+148 ATISWAA

-180 TTSVKLTGLAADS
+180 TTSVKLTGLSADS

-201 IRQVTTTY
+201 IRQVTTSFY
-209 RASAN
+209 ASEN

-248 NTAKYESGYQ
+248 NTAKYENGYQ
-258 IEVYKADNK
+258 IEIYKANNK

-275 GRRAKSKTFILKA
+275 GRRAKSKTFILKS
-288 VKNTPFQYRIR
+288 VKNTPFQYRVR
-299 TYTFMNGQK
+299 TYTFMNGEK
-308 QYGAWSKLAYAVPQ
+308 QYGAWSDLAYAIPQ
-322 AKVSAAKASDTAVKL
+322 ANVSAAKVSNNAVKL
-337 SWTKVNGA
+337 SWTKVPGA

-359 FKKVATTKKTTYT
+359 FKKVATTKKAAYT
-372 VNNLETYKD
+372 VKNLKTYND
-381 YYFYVKANRVSI
+381 YYFYVKANGVSI

>member
-1 MEKMVKIKK
+1 MNKMIKIKK
-10 AMVAFATVLAMTLML
+10 AMVAFAAVLAMSLML
-25 LPTVKADAA
+25 LPSVKADAA
-34 VTILAAPKDAKET
+34 VTVLAAPKDAKQTISTET
-47 VSLENAFRVE
+47 AVRVS
-57 WSAVTGATAYACSYS
+57 WSAVPGATAYVYSYS
-72 KDNKTYSAETVTG
+72 SDNKTYTGEVLTG
-85 NKYVDIGDIATATI
+85 NGGKDTFIN
-99 KTQLDAGTTY
+99 LAGANWAAGNTY
-109 YVKIRAFDGTRYSE
+109 YVKVRVFDGTKYSE
-123 AVVVN
+123 AVVATV
-128 AATAPKA
+128 ATAPKA
-135 PATLTQVAADNTS
+135 PATMTQVAADNAS

-180 TTSVKLTGLAADS
+180 TTSVKLTGLSADS

-201 IRQVTTTY
+201 IRQVTTSFY
-209 RASAN
+209 ASEN

-222 TTAPAVTGLKL
+222 TTAPAVKGLKL

-248 NTAKYESGYQ
+248 NTAKYENGYQ
-258 IEVYKADNK
+258 IEIYKADNK

-275 GRRAKSKTFILKA
+275 GRRAKSKTFILKS
-288 VKNTPFQYRIR
+288 VKNTPFQYRVR
-299 TYTFMNGQK
+299 TYTFMNGEK
-308 QYGAWSKLAYAVPQ
+308 QYGAWSDLAYAIPQ
-322 AKVSAAKASDTAVKL
+322 ANVSAAKVSNNAVKL
-337 SWTKVNGA
+337 SWTKVPGA

-359 FKKVATTKKTTYT
+359 FKKVATTKKAAYT
-372 VNNLETYKD
+372 VKNLKTYKD

>member
-1 MEKMVKIKK
+1 MNKMIKIKK
-10 AMVAFATVLAMTLML
+10 AMVAFAAVLAMSLML
-25 LPTVKADAA
+25 LPSVKADAA
-34 VTILAAPKDAKET
+34 VTVLAAPKDAKQTISTET
-47 VSLENAFRVE
+47 AVRVS
-57 WSAVTGATAYACSYS
+57 WSAVPGATAYVYSYS
-72 KDNKTYSAETVTG
+72 SDNKTYTGEALTG
-85 NKYVDIGDIATATI
+85 NGGKDTFIN
-99 KTQLDAGTTY
+99 LAGANWAAGNTY
-109 YVKIRAFDGTRYSE
+109 YVKVRAVDGTKYSE
-123 AVVVN
+123 AVVATV
-128 AATAPKA
+128 ATAPKA
-135 PATLTQVAADNTS
+135 PATMTQVAADNAS

-180 TTSVKLTGLAADS
+180 TTSVKLTGLSADS

-201 IRQVTTTY
+201 IRQVTTSFY
-209 RASAN
+209 ASEN

-222 TTAPAVTGLKL
+222 TTAPAVKGLKL

-248 NTAKYESGYQ
+248 NTAKYENGYQ
-258 IEVYKADNK
+258 IEIYKADNK

-275 GRRAKSKTFILKA
+275 GRRAKSKTFILKS
-288 VKNTPFQYRIR
+288 VKNTPFQYRVR
-299 TYTFMNGQK
+299 TYTFMNGEK
-308 QYGAWSKLAYAVPQ
+308 QYGAWSDLAYAIPQ
-322 AKVSAAKASDTAVKL
+322 ANVSAAKVSNNAVKL
-337 SWTKVNGA
+337 SWTKVPGA

-359 FKKVATTKKTTYT
+359 FKKVATTKKAAYT
-372 VNNLETYKD
+372 VKKLKTYKD
-381 YYFYVKANRVSI
+381 YYFYVKANGVSI

>member
-1 MEKMVKIKK
+1 MNKMIKIKK
-10 AMVAFATVLAMTLML
+10 AMVAFAAVLAMSLML
-25 LPTVKADAA
+25 LPSVKADAA
-34 VTILAAPKDAKET
+34 VTVLAAPKDAKQTISTET
-47 VSLENAFRVE
+47 AVRVS
-57 WSAVTGATAYACSYS
+57 WSAVPGATAYVYSYS
-72 KDNKTYSAETVTG
+72 SDNKTYTGEALTG
-85 NKYVDIGDIATATI
+85 NGGKDTFIN
-99 KTQLDAGTTY
+99 LAGANWAAGNTY
-109 YVKIRAFDGTRYSE
+109 YVKVRAFDGTKYSE
-123 AVVVN
+123 AVVATV
-128 AATAPKA
+128 ATAPKA
-135 PATLTQVAADNTS
+135 PATMTQVAADNAS

-165 FGATQATAKDIQVVK
+165 FGATQATAKDLQVVK
-180 TTSVKLTGLAADS
+180 TTSVKLTGLSADS

-201 IRQVTTTY
+201 IRQVTTSFY
-209 RASAN
+209 ASEN

-222 TTAPAVTGLKL
+222 TTAPAVKGLKL

-248 NTAKYESGYQ
+248 NTAKYENGYQ
-258 IEVYKADNK
+258 IEIYKADNK

-275 GRRAKSKTFILKA
+275 GRRAKSKTFILKS
-288 VKNTPFQYRIR
+288 VKNTPFQYRVR
-299 TYTFMNGQK
+299 TYTFMNGEK
-308 QYGAWSKLAYAVPQ
+308 QYGAWSDLAYAIPQ
-322 AKVSAAKASDTAVKL
+322 ANVSAAKVSNNAVKL
-337 SWTKVNGA
+337 SWTKVPGA

-359 FKKVATTKKTTYT
+359 FKKVATTKKAAYT
-372 VNNLETYKD
+372 VNNLKTYKD

>member
-1 MEKMVKIKK
+1 MNKMIKIKK
-10 AMVAFATVLAMTLML
+10 AMVAFAAVLAMSLML
-25 LPTVKADAA
+25 LPSVKADAA
-34 VTILAAPKDAKET
+34 VTVLAAPKDAKQTISTET
-47 VSLENAFRVE
+47 AVRVS
-57 WSAVTGATAYACSYS
+57 WSAVPGATAYVYSYS
-72 KDNKTYSAETVTG
+72 SDNKTYTGEVLTG
-85 NKYVDIGDIATATI
+85 NGGKDTFI
-99 KTQLDAGTTY
+99 KLAGANWAAGNTY
-109 YVKIRAFDGTRYSE
+109 YVKVRAFDGTKYSE
-123 AVVVN
+123 AVVATV
-128 AATAPKA
+128 ATAPKA
-135 PATLTQVAADNTS
+135 PATMTQVAADNAS

-180 TTSVKLTGLAADS
+180 TTSVKLTGLSADS

-201 IRQVTTTY
+201 IRQVTTSFY
-209 RASAN
+209 ASEN

-222 TTAPAVTGLKL
+222 TTAPAVKGLKL

-248 NTAKYESGYQ
+248 NTAKYENGYQ
-258 IEVYKADNK
+258 IEIYKADNK

-275 GRRAKSKTFILKA
+275 GRRAKSKTFILKS
-288 VKNTPFQYRIR
+288 VKNTPFQYRVR
-299 TYTFMNGQK
+299 TYTFMNGEK
-308 QYGAWSKLAYAVPQ
+308 QYGAWSDLAYAIPQ
-322 AKVSAAKASDTAVKL
+322 ANVSAAKVSNNAVKL
-337 SWTKVNGA
+337 SWTKVPGA

-359 FKKVATTKKTTYT
+359 FKKVATTKKAAYT
-372 VNNLETYKD
+372 VKNLKTYKD

>member
-1 MEKMVKIKK
+1 MNKMIKIKK
-10 AMVAFATVLAMTLML
+10 AMVAFAAVLAMSLML
-25 LPTVKADAA
+25 LPSVKADAA
-34 VTILAAPKDAKET
+34 VTVLAAPKDAKQTISTET
-47 VSLENAFRVE
+47 AVRVS
-57 WSAVTGATAYACSYS
+57 WSAVPGATAYVYSYS
-72 KDNKTYSAETVTG
+72 SDNKTYTGEALTG
-85 NKYVDIGDIATATI
+85 NGGKDTFINV
-99 KTQLDAGTTY
+99 AGANWAAGNTY
-109 YVKIRAFDGTRYSE
+109 YVKVRAFDGTKYSE
-123 AVVVN
+123 AVVATV
-128 AATAPKA
+128 ATAPKA

-148 ATVSWAA
+148 ATISWAA

-180 TTSVKLTGLAADS
+180 TTSVKLTGLSADS

-201 IRQVTTTY
+201 IRQVTTSFY
-209 RASAN
+209 ASEN

-248 NTAKYESGYQ
+248 NTAKYENGYQ
-258 IEVYKADNK
+258 IEIYKADNK

-275 GRRAKSKTFILKA
+275 GRRAKSKTFILKS
-288 VKNTPFQYRIR
+288 VKNTPFQYRVR
-299 TYTFMNGQK
+299 TYTFMNGEK
-308 QYGAWSKLAYAVPQ
+308 QYGAWSDLAYAIPQ
-322 AKVSAAKASDTAVKL
+322 ANVSAAKVSDNAVKL
-337 SWTKVNGA
+337 SWTKVPGA

-359 FKKVATTKKTTYT
+359 FKKVATTKKAAYT
-372 VNNLETYKD
+372 VKNLKTYKD
-381 YYFYVKANRVSI
+381 YYFYVKANGVSI

>member
-1 MEKMVKIKK
+1 MNKMIKIKK
-10 AMVAFATVLAMTLML
+10 AMVAFAAVLAMSLML
-25 LPTVKADAA
+25 LPSVKADAA
-34 VTILAAPKDAKET
+34 VTVLAAPKDAKQTISTET
-47 VSLENAFRVE
+47 AVRVS
-57 WSAVTGATAYACSYS
+57 WSAVPGATAYVYSYS
-72 KDNKTYSAETVTG
+72 SDNKTYTGEALTG
-85 NKYVDIGDIATATI
+85 NGGKDTFIN
-99 KTQLDAGTTY
+99 LAGANWAAGNTY
-109 YVKIRAFDGTRYSE
+109 YVKVRAFDGTKYSE
-123 AVVVN
+123 AVIATV
-128 AATAPKA
+128 ATAPKA
-135 PATLTQVAADNTS
+135 PATMTQVAADNTS

-180 TTSVKLTGLAADS
+180 TTSVKLTGLSADS

-201 IRQVTTTY
+201 IRQVTTSFY
-209 RASAN
+209 ASEN

-222 TTAPAVTGLKL
+222 TTAPAVKGLKL

-248 NTAKYESGYQ
+248 NTAKYENGYQ
-258 IEVYKADNK
+258 IEIYKADNK

-275 GRRAKSKTFILKA
+275 GRRAKSKTFILKS
-288 VKNTPFQYRIR
+288 VKNTPFQYRVR
-299 TYTFMNGQK
+299 TYTFMNGEK
-308 QYGAWSKLAYAVPQ
+308 QYGAWSDLAYAIPQ
-322 AKVSAAKASDTAVKL
+322 ANVSAAKVSNNAVKL
-337 SWTKVNGA
+337 SWTKVPGA

-359 FKKVATTKKTTYT
+359 FKKVATTKKAAYT
-372 VNNLETYKD
+372 VNNLKTYKD

>member
-1 MEKMVKIKK
+1 MNKMIKIKK
-10 AMVAFATVLAMTLML
+10 VMVAFAAVLAMSLML
-25 LPTVKADAA
+25 LPSVKADAA
-34 VTILAAPKDAKET
+34 VTVLAAPKDAKQTISTET
-47 VSLENAFRVE
+47 AVRVS
-57 WSAVTGATAYACSYS
+57 WSAVPGATAYVYSYS
-72 KDNKTYSAETVTG
+72 SDNKSYTGEALTG
-85 NKYVDIGDIATATI
+85 NGGKDTFIN
-99 KTQLDAGTTY
+99 LAGANWAAGNTY
-109 YVKIRAFDGTRYSE
+109 YVKVRAFDGTKYSE
-123 AVVVN
+123 AVVATV
-128 AATAPKA
+128 ATAPKA

-148 ATVSWAA
+148 ATISWAA

-180 TTSVKLTGLAADS
+180 TTSVKLTGLSADS

-201 IRQVTTTY
+201 IRQVTTSFY
-209 RASAN
+209 ASEN

-248 NTAKYESGYQ
+248 NTAKYENGYQ
-258 IEVYKADNK
+258 IEIYKANNK

-275 GRRAKSKTFILKA
+275 GRRAKSKTFILKS
-288 VKNTPFQYRIR
+288 VKNTPFQYRVR
-299 TYTFMNGQK
+299 TYTFMNGEK
-308 QYGAWSKLAYAVPQ
+308 QYGAWSDLAYAIPQ
-322 AKVSAAKASDTAVKL
+322 ANVSAAKVSNNAVKL
-337 SWTKVNGA
+337 SWTKVPGA

-359 FKKVATTKKTTYT
+359 FKKVATTKKAAYT
-372 VNNLETYKD
+372 VKNLKTYND
-381 YYFYVKANRVSI
+381 YYFYVKANGVSI

>member
-1 MEKMVKIKK
+1 MNKMIKIKK
-10 AMVAFATVLAMTLML
+10 AMVAFAAVLAMSLML
-25 LPTVKADAA
+25 LPSVKADAA
-34 VTILAAPKDAKET
+34 VTVLAAPKDAKQTISTET
-47 VSLENAFRVE
+47 AVRVS
-57 WSAVTGATAYACSYS
+57 WSAVPGATAYVYSYS
-72 KDNKTYSAETVTG
+72 SDNKTYTGEALTG
-85 NKYVDIGDIATATI
+85 NGGKDTFIN
-99 KTQLDAGTTY
+99 LAGANWAAGNTY
-109 YVKIRAFDGTRYSE
+109 YVKVRAFDGTKYSE
-123 AVVVN
+123 AVVATV
-128 AATAPKA
+128 ATAPKA
-135 PATLTQVAADNTS
+135 PATMTQVAADNAS

-180 TTSVKLTGLAADS
+180 TTSVKLTGLSADS

-201 IRQVTTTY
+201 IRQVTTSFY
-209 RASAN
+209 ASEN

-222 TTAPAVTGLKL
+222 TTAPAVKGLKL

-248 NTAKYESGYQ
+248 NTAKYENGYQ
-258 IEVYKADNK
+258 IEIYKADNK

-275 GRRAKSKTFILKA
+275 GRRAKSKTFILKS
-288 VKNTPFQYRIR
+288 VKNTPFQYRVR
-299 TYTFMNGQK
+299 TYTFMNGEK
-308 QYGAWSKLAYAVPQ
+308 QYGAWSDLAYAIPQ
-322 AKVSAAKASDTAVKL
+322 ANVSAAKVSNDAVKL
-337 SWTKVNGA
+337 SWTKVPGA

-359 FKKVATTKKTTYT
+359 FKKVATTKKAAYT
-372 VNNLETYKD
+372 VKKLKTYKD
-381 YYFYVKANRVSI
+381 YYFYVKANGVSI

>member
-1 MEKMVKIKK
+1 MNKMIKIKK
-10 AMVAFATVLAMTLML
+10 AMVAFAAVLAMSLML
-25 LPTVKADAA
+25 LPSVKADAA
-34 VTILAAPKDAKET
+34 VTVLAAPKDAKQTISTET
-47 VSLENAFRVE
+47 AVRVS
-57 WSAVTGATAYACSYS
+57 WSAVPGATAYVYSYS
-72 KDNKTYSAETVTG
+72 SDNKTYTGEVLTG
-85 NKYVDIGDIATATI
+85 NGGKDTFIN
-99 KTQLDAGTTY
+99 LAGANWAAGNTY
-109 YVKIRAFDGTRYSE
+109 YVKVRAFDGTKYSE
-123 AVVVN
+123 AVVATV
-128 AATAPKA
+128 ATAPKA
-135 PATLTQVAADNTS
+135 PATMTQVAADNAS

-180 TTSVKLTGLAADS
+180 TTSVKLTGLSADF

-201 IRQVTTTY
+201 IRQVTTSFY
-209 RASAN
+209 ASEN

-222 TTAPAVTGLKL
+222 TTAPAVKGLKL

-248 NTAKYESGYQ
+248 NTAKYENGYQ
-258 IEVYKADNK
+258 IEIYKADNK

-275 GRRAKSKTFILKA
+275 GRRAKSKTFILKS
-288 VKNTPFQYRIR
+288 VKNTPFQYRVR
-299 TYTFMNGQK
+299 TYTFMNGEK
-308 QYGAWSKLAYAVPQ
+308 QYGAWSDLAYAIPQ
-322 AKVSAAKASDTAVKL
+322 ANVSAAKVSNNAVKL
-337 SWTKVNGA
+337 SWTKVPGA

-359 FKKVATTKKTTYT
+359 FKKVATTKKAAYT
-372 VNNLETYKD
+372 VKNLKTYKD